1 MVGYDFK
8 STTLPRIKDNDSA
21 GSPGCSPFFLMSI
34 YYDNK
39 GQRFMEKHRP
49 DGKKII
55 GISTDQ

>member
-1 MVGYDFK
+1 MI
-8 STTLPRIKDNDSA
+8 S
-21 GSPGCSPFFLMSI
+21 SPPLSQESNIMILLGVLGALLFFLMSI